1 MHSCLVNKAQFQLSI
16 SNCNYDIVVC
26 QGKGRLNT
34 KKNNNLKSEV
44 MHPGYEGVETDIL
57 SEKRRI

>member
-1 MHSCLVNKAQFQLSI
+1 M
-16 SNCNYDIVVC
+16 YDIVVC

-34 KKNNNLKSEV
+34 KKNNDLKSEV

-57 SEKRRI
+57 SEERRI